1 MTRPFPL
8 VTVGGLL
15 RDAAGNM
22 LLVRTRKWSD
32 KWGIPG
38 GKVELGES
46 LEAAFAREILE
57 ETGLA
62 VRSPRLVMVQ
72 EAIDHPEFHRPAHF
86 VLINYVADVAG
97 VRPEVT
103 LNDEAQA
110 YKWVGMAE
118 AEATDLNQPTRKLL
132 DLVSEQS
139 GAEAPRGETA
149 WAP

>member
-1 MTRPFPL
+1 MDRPFPL

-15 RDAAGNM
+15 RDSLGNV

-46 LEAAFAREILE
+46 LEAAFLRETME
-57 ETGLA
+57 ETGLEA
-62 VRSPRLVMVQ
+62 LNPRLVMIQ

-97 VRPEVT
+97 IRPVVV
-103 LNDEAQA
+103 LNDEAEEFVWKPYDSA
-110 YKWVGMAE
+110 V
-118 AEATDLNQPTRKLL
+118 TDFTDVNQPTRALL
-132 DLVSEQS
+132 EKIDKDMREGDSV
-139 GAEAPRGETA
+139 

>member
-1 MTRPFPL
+1 MDRPFPL

-15 RDAAGNM
+15 RDEAGHA

-46 LEAAFAREILE
+46 LEAAFSREILE

-62 VRSPRLVMVQ
+62 ARAPRLVMIQ

-86 VLINYVADVAG
+86 VLINYVADVTG
-97 VRPEVT
+97 IRPVVA

-110 YKWVGMAE
+110 YKWATLAE
-118 AEATDLNQPTRKLL
+118 AEALDLNGPTRKLL
-132 DLVSEQS
+132 DLIQDENAA
-139 GAEAPRGETA
+139 GARQGETA
-149 WAP
+149 WAL